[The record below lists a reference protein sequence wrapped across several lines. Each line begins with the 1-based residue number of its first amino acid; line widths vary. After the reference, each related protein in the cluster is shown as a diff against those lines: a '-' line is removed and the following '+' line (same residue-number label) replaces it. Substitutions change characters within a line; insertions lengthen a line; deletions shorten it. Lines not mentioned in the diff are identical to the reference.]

1 LLFRDYRRL
10 PVEAKSCS
18 GVYFLINT
26 DNGKIYVGSSDN
38 IRRRRDDHLRRL
50 RGGYHDNVYLQ
61 RSWNKYGE
69 EKFTFGVL
77 ERCPPD
83 QLVQREQHWINKFR
97 CYRFKHGYN
106 RSPTAGRT
114 TGFKH
119 SKETKEKM
127 AARKRGVPM
136 KPEVRQRISE
146 AHKGKPKS
154 EEWRPH
160 LWDNR
165 RGYKHSEETRK
176 KMSQAAERRRLLG
189 LHPKGRPVSDK
200 VKAAMSARFKGV
212 PKSPEHRAKIA
223 AALKLFWAKGRK
235 PNDS

>member
-1 LLFRDYRRL
+1 MIMCTFRGLGISTERRSLRLVSWRGVRRINWCKESSIGLISLDATDSNTGTIGAL
-10 PVEAKSCS
+10 PQDV
-18 GVYFLINT
+18 LQ
-26 DNGKIYVGSSDN
+26 DSS
-38 IRRRRDDHLRRL
+38 
-50 RGGYHDNVYLQ
+50 
-61 RSWNKYGE
+61 
-69 EKFTFGVL
+69 
-77 ERCPPD
+77 
-83 QLVQREQHWINKFR
+83 
-97 CYRFKHGYN
+97 
-106 RSPTAGRT
+106 
-114 TGFKH
+114 

-154 EEWRPH
+154 EEWRSH

-235 PNDS
+235 PNDLWRSDAGSV